1 MMLYRYKEVRIMCE
15 NYIFKLDKRYTP
27 FLFKAIEAAKNSEFV
42 SKCKYD
48 INNFYISFSN
58 HITIKKEIRY
68 YTIRFY
74 SKEITQDN
82 WMDVGVGG
90 IEIDDINVDIN
101 VDTGEVIYVYG
112 SR

>member
-1 MMLYRYKEVRIMCE
+1 MDYFLT
-15 NYIFKLDKRYTP
+15 IF
-27 FLFKAIEAAKNSEFV
+27 FLLIL
-42 SKCKYD
+42 
-48 INNFYISFSN
+48 FYISFSN

>member
-1 MMLYRYKEVRIMCE
+1 MKT
-15 NYIFKLDKRYTP
+15 IFLSLIKDIPP

-90 IEIDDINVDIN
+90 IEIDDINVD
-101 VDTGEVIYVYG
+101 TGEVIYVYG

>member
-1 MMLYRYKEVRIMCE
+1 M
-15 NYIFKLDKRYTP
+15 FKLDKRYTP
-27 FLFKAIEAAKNSEFV
+27 FLLKAIEAAKNSEFV

-82 WMDVGVGG
+82 WMDVGVGE
-90 IEIDDINVDIN
+90 IEIDDIN